1 MSNLI
6 TTARVQQYKS
16 NVIMLAQQKG
26 TRLRRTCRE
35 DGDMVGKQVFFDRIG
50 ATNAVKNTVRHGD
63 TPLVNTQHSRRM
75 APLVDYDWADL
86 IDKQDRL
93 RMIQDPTS
101 PYARNA
107 GWSVGRAYDD
117 EIIATASGTAAT
129 GEDGSGSS
137 SLPSGQKIVHGSAGL
152 DLAKL
157 ISAREILDA
166 ADVDPDTPRY
176 AIVTAKQVSDLLG
189 VTEVKSADYASIKA
203 LVEGKVNSF
212 MGFEFIRTER
222 LVLDGDSNRLC
233 LFYTA
238 DAIGLEVPQDIMVDI
253 GPRRDKRNATQ
264 VYVCASVASVRI
276 EDEQLVEVA
285 CVES

>member
-1 MSNLI
+1 MSNTI

-26 TRLRRTCRE
+26 TRLRMTCRE
-35 DGDMVGKQVFFDRIG
+35 DGVMVGKQVFFDRIG
-50 ATNAVKNTVRHGD
+50 QTAAVKNTVRHGD

-86 IDKQDRL
+86 IDQQDRL
-93 RMIQDPTS
+93 RLIMDPTN

-107 GWSVGRAYDD
+107 GWAVGRSYDD
-117 EIIATASGTAAT
+117 EIIAAANGTAAT
-129 GEDGSGSS
+129 GETGTGSQA
-137 SLPSGQKIVHGSAGL
+137 LPAAQKVAVAAAGL

-176 AIVTAKQVSDLLG
+176 AVVTAKQISNLLN
-189 VTEVKSADYASIKA
+189 VTEVTSADYASVKA
-203 LVEGKVNSF
+203 LVEGKVNTF
-212 MGFEFIRTER
+212 MGFNFIRTER
-222 LVLDGDSNRLC
+222 PTTDGSGDRLC

-238 DAIGLEVPQDIMVDI
+238 DAIGIEVPKDITVDI

-264 VYVCASVASVRI
+264 VYVCASIAAVRI
-276 EDEQLVEVA
+276 EDEQIVQVA
-285 CVES
+285 CQE